1 MISVK
6 LQEKTKETQS
16 ICFREQLSLHRKY
29 TVYKRAFLSASK
41 WKMLSNIPFF
51 PFLNGCLFRVP
62 FMHSLRKA
70 SQINKRCYMSSIYKQ
85 TPSRNLNCSVIC
97 FPLLHSSRQTADSQ
111 PSFAFSRRDW
121 TKKSQGPNCSKDLL
135 QILQGQRTSKPVT
148 FALKLRRVT
157 MNTKSMP
164 EGWERMTTEER
175 HIFLQ
180 PLERFWKEEKGDL
193 NYEEYLWRER
203 TELVFH

>member
-41 WKMLSNIPFF
+41 WKMLSNIPFS

-97 FPLLHSSRQTADSQ
+97 FPLLHSSRQTAVSPAL
-111 PSFAFSRRDW
+111 PSAGEAEQRNLRVQTVQKTFYKYFRASE
-121 TKKSQGPNCSKDLL
+121 L
-135 QILQGQRTSKPVT
+135 QNL
-148 FALKLRRVT
+148 
-157 MNTKSMP
+157 
-164 EGWERMTTEER
+164 
-175 HIFLQ
+175 
-180 PLERFWKEEKGDL
+180 
-193 NYEEYLWRER
+193 
-203 TELVFH
+203 